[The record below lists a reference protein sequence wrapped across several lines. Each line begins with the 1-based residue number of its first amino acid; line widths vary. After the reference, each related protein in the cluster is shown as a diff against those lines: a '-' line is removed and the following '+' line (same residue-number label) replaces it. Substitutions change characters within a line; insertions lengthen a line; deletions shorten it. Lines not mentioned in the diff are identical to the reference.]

1 MKWIEWAVIGVLIF
15 FPFAMINQLETELL
29 RKTLLLELR
38 YDAAL
43 DAAVDAAA
51 QALILN
57 AEERKESRYDSG
69 KRVAINKEEAIRAF
83 YETLY
88 LNFGIADD
96 PLAQGVLRRYIP
108 AVAIVGYDGFY
119 VYSEDEWT
127 DSSGQTVMGAA
138 WGLKKPYVYSDT
150 AGNSFSF
157 TLDEQV
163 LVYSA
168 QTRSWQEGLRSELQ
182 VSDIPLMSD
191 AVLFNQVRQSTIVHA
206 IQDEL
211 AFRINQ
217 HNEAA
222 LRSGVAYTF
231 TLPSISQEDW
241 HNTINDVGVIAFLQ
255 GIPMVSKV
263 YNSYAFGGSR
273 IIKLPEIVGARKGEM
288 KVYYR
293 RSSPYNYPI
302 EETFTSEKAAAQ
314 NGYMPLP

>member
-1 MKWIEWAVIGVLIF
+1 MKWIEWAVVGVLIL
-15 FPFAMINQLETELL
+15 FPFAQMNQLETELL
-29 RKTLLLELR
+29 RKTMLLELR

-57 AEERKESRYDSG
+57 ADEQKESRYESV
-69 KRVAINKEEAIRAF
+69 KRIAMNREAAIEAF
-83 YETLY
+83 YHTLY

-96 PLAQGVLRRYIP
+96 PIAQGVLRRYIP

-119 VYSEDEWT
+119 VYAEEEWI
-127 DSSGQTVMGAA
+127 DSGNQTIMGTA

-163 LVYSA
+163 LAYA
-168 QTRSWQEGLRSELQ
+168 AGTHSWQEGLRSEL
-182 VSDIPLMSD
+182 SAAAIPLLSD
-191 AVLFNQVRQSTIVHA
+191 ESLFNLVRQSTIVQA
-206 IQDEL
+206 LQDEL
-211 AFRINQ
+211 AYRINQ

-222 LRSGVAYTF
+222 LRSGVSYTF
-231 TLPSISQEDW
+231 TLPSIPLEDW
-241 HNTINDVGVIAFLQ
+241 HNSIQDVGVIAFLQ
-255 GIPMVSKV
+255 GIPMGSKV

-273 IIKLPEIVGARKGEM
+273 VVKLPEIVGARKGEM

-293 RSSPYNYPI
+293 RSSNYSYPI
-302 EETFTSEKAAAQ
+302 EETFTSEQAAAPK
-314 NGYMPLP
+314 GYMPLP